1 MFAGCSGTYLDL
13 TPEMQ
18 NVLNNYYKDAEQLR
32 KGVNSAYGIL
42 QAEGVYELANL
53 VLGELPSDNTWD
65 EVPANDN
72 GNYGQLDLFS
82 MTSANTIIDKAWSHH
97 YKGIQ
102 QCNVILNRV
111 DGIADMAEAEKKNIK
126 GEMCFLRGLMY
137 FNLVRIFGDVQLV
150 TKETTNPNDFFG
162 QVRTPKEEVY
172 KQIVQDLADAFAML
186 PDAPAEKGKA
196 AKGAAAALLGK
207 VYLTLK
213 DYDNSLKYLQEVERF
228 GYALLDEPAD
238 IFDVN
243 NKGNKEII
251 FDVQFESGVNG
262 NSEGSRA
269 FQKFSPSGTVSG
281 ALGHNLPTKEVYG
294 LFADNDK
301 RKSAYFIVTKNGVI
315 GTGKLKQTSATVAD
329 GGSNIIVV
337 KDTGKPSSLKTDI
350 AAAQSESFKNVCKL
364 LQIGISQIRSGKQR
378 RGQNGT
384 KQRREE
390 KNLYKIRFTSSL
402 SAGNKCYKADCVD
415 IATEEKFL
423 FVIFSGQYSKIEKY
437 VEFSKFVRTYREG
450 KELAFYGRKDE
461 FHGQRRIVFE
471 EPSVKE

>member
-1 MFAGCSGTYLDL
+1 MKALRIYSIALGIAAILFAGCSGSLLDL

-102 QCNVILNRV
+102 QCNVVLNRV
-111 DGIADMAEAEKKNIK
+111 DGIADMAETEKTNIK
-126 GEMCFLRGLMY
+126 GEMRFLRGLMY

-150 TKETTNPNDFFG
+150 VKETTNPNDFFG

-172 KQIVQDLADAFAML
+172 KQIVQDLTEAYAML
-186 PDAPAEKGKA
+186 PDSPTEKGRV

-213 DYDNSLKYLQEVERF
+213 DYDNSLKYLQEVEKF

-243 NKGNKEII
+243 NEGNKEVI

-281 ALGHNLPTKEVYG
+281 AVGHNLPTKEVYG

-301 RKSAYFIVTKNGVI
+301 RKSCLLY
-315 GTGKLKQTSATVAD
+315 TSDAAD
-329 GGSNIIVV
+329 
-337 KDTGKPSSLKTDI
+337 
-350 AAAQSESFKNVCKL
+350 E
-364 LQIGISQIRSGKQR
+364 
-378 RGQNGT
+378 
-384 KQRREE
+384 
-390 KNLYKIRFTSSL
+390 
-402 SAGNKCYKADCVD
+402 
-415 IATEEKFL
+415 
-423 FVIFSGQYSKIEKY
+423 
-437 VEFSKFVRTYREG
+437 
-450 KELAFYGRKDE
+450 
-461 FHGQRRIVFE
+461 
-471 EPSVKE
+471 

>member
-1 MFAGCSGTYLDL
+1 MKALRIYSMALGIVAILFAGCSGNYLDL

-32 KGVNSAYGIL
+32 KGANSAYGIL

-65 EVPANDN
+65 EVPSNDN

-111 DGIADMAEAEKKNIK
+111 DGIADMPEAEKTNIK
-126 GEMCFLRGLMY
+126 GEMYFLRGLMY

-172 KQIVQDLADAFAML
+172 KQIVKDLTEAFTML
-186 PDAPAEKGKA
+186 PDVPAAKGRA
-196 AKGAAAALLGK
+196 VKGAAAGVLGK

-213 DYDNSLKYLQEVERF
+213 DYDNSLKYLQEVEKM
-228 GYALLDEPAD
+228 GYSLLDDPAG

-243 NKGNKEII
+243 NKGSKEVI
-251 FDVQFESGVNG
+251 FDVQFESGING

-269 FQKFSPSGTVSG
+269 FQKFCPSGTVSG

-315 GTGKLKQTSATVAD
+315 GTAKLKQTSNTVAD
-329 GGSNIIVV
+329 GGSNIIVLRYADV
-337 KDTGKPSSLKTDI
+337 LLMLAECYAEKDNLSKANEYLNFIKERAGIDKITINDAALLKEEIALERRKELVNEGHRWFDLVRTGKAVGVMNAYFARTPGYNGITISELNYVQPIPQAQIDTDS
-350 AAAQSESFKNVCKL
+350 A
-364 LQIGISQIRSGKQR
+364 
-378 RGQNGT
+378 T
-384 KQRREE
+384 KQ
-390 KNLYKIRFTSSL
+390 N
-402 SAGNKCYKADCVD
+402 
-415 IATEEKFL
+415 
-423 FVIFSGQYSKIEKY
+423 
-437 VEFSKFVRTYREG
+437 EG
-450 KELAFYGRKDE
+450 YN
-461 FHGQRRIVFE
+461 
-471 EPSVKE
+471 

>member
-1 MFAGCSGTYLDL
+1 MKTLGIYIIILGIASILFTGCSESLLNL

-18 NVLNNYYKDAEQLR
+18 NVLNNYYKDAGQLR

-82 MTSANTIIDKAWSHH
+82 MTSSNTIIDKAWSHH
-97 YKGIQ
+97 YQCVQ
-102 QCNVILNRV
+102 QCNVILSRV
-111 DGIADMAEAEKKNIK
+111 DGISDMLETEKKHIK

-150 TKETTNPNDFFG
+150 IKETVNPNDFFG
-162 QVRTPKEEVY
+162 QERTPKEEVY
-172 KQIVQDLADAFAML
+172 KQIVKDLTDAFTML
-186 PDAPAEKGKA
+186 PDKPIERGRAS
-196 AKGAAAALLGK
+196 KGAAAGLLGK

-213 DYDNSLKYLQEVERF
+213 DYDNSLKYLQEVEKL
-228 GYALLDEPAD
+228 GYGLLDDPAD
-238 IFDVN
+238 IFDIN
-243 NKGNKEII
+243 NKGNKEVI

-281 ALGHNLPTKEVYG
+281 ALGHNLPTKEVYS

-301 RKSAYFIVTKNGVI
+301 RKPAYFIVTKNGVI

-329 GGSNIIVV
+329 GGSNIIVLRYADVLLMLAECYAEKDNMV
-337 KDTGKPSSLKTDI
+337 KSNEYLNFIKKRAGIDEVSMEDATLIKEEIALERRKELVNEGHRWFDLIRTGKAVEVMNAYFARTPGYSGIIVSELNCVQPIPQGQIDTDS
-350 AAAQSESFKNVCKL
+350 A
-364 LQIGISQIRSGKQR
+364 
-378 RGQNGT
+378 T
-384 KQRREE
+384 KQ
-390 KNLYKIRFTSSL
+390 N
-402 SAGNKCYKADCVD
+402 
-415 IATEEKFL
+415 
-423 FVIFSGQYSKIEKY
+423 
-437 VEFSKFVRTYREG
+437 EG
-450 KELAFYGRKDE
+450 YN
-461 FHGQRRIVFE
+461 
-471 EPSVKE
+471 

>member
-1 MFAGCSGTYLDL
+1 MKALKKYSIILGITAILFSGCSGNLLDL

-32 KGVNSAYGIL
+32 KGVNSAYGTL
-42 QAEGVYELANL
+42 QAEGQYEIANL

-72 GNYGQLDLFS
+72 GNFGQLDLFS

-111 DGIADMAEAEKKNIK
+111 GGISDMPEAEKTEIK
-126 GEMCFLRGLMY
+126 GEMCFLRALMY

-150 TKETTNPNDFFG
+150 ITETTNPNDFFG
-162 QVRTPKEEVY
+162 QVRTSKDEVY
-172 KQIVQDLADAFAML
+172 KQIVKDLTDAYAVL
-186 PDAPAEKGKA
+186 PEKA
-196 AKGAAAALLGK
+196 AERGRATKGAAAALLGK

-213 DYDNSLKYLQEVERF
+213 DYDNSLKYLQEVEKL
-228 GYALLDEPAD
+228 GYDLLKEPAD
-238 IFDVN
+238 LFDVN
-243 NKGNKEII
+243 NKGNKEVI

-281 ALGHNLPTKEVYG
+281 ALGHNLPTKEVYS
-294 LFADNDK
+294 LFADKDK

-329 GGSNIIVV
+329 GGSNIIVLRYADV
-337 KDTGKPSSLKTDI
+337 LLMIAECYAEKNNMPKANEYLNLIKERADIDEISITDATLIKEEIALERRKELINEGHRWFDLVRTGKAVSVMN
-350 AAAQSESFKNVCKL
+350 A
-364 LQIGISQIRSGKQR
+364 
-378 RGQNGT
+378 
-384 KQRREE
+384 
-390 KNLYKIRFTSSL
+390 Y
-402 SAGNKCYKADCVD
+402 
-415 IATEEKFL
+415 
-423 FVIFSGQYSKIEKY
+423 
-437 VEFSKFVRTYREG
+437 FVRTPGYNGITISELNYVQPIPQGQIDTDSATKQNEG
-450 KELAFYGRKDE
+450 YN
-461 FHGQRRIVFE
+461 
-471 EPSVKE
+471 

>member
-1 MFAGCSGTYLDL
+1 MKALRIYSIALGMAAIMFAGCSGTYLDL

-150 TKETTNPNDFFG
+150 IKETTNPNDFFD

-172 KQIVQDLADAFAML
+172 KQIVQDLTDAFAML

-213 DYDNSLKYLQEVERF
+213 DYDNSLKYLQEVEKF

-243 NKGNKEII
+243 NKGNKEVI

-329 GGSNIIVV
+329 GGSNVIVLRYADV
-337 KDTGKPSSLKTDI
+337 LLMLAECYAEKDNVSKSNEYLNLIKKRAGIEEVSIGDVTLIKEEIALERRKELVNEGHRWFDLIRTGKAVEVMNAYFTRTPGYTGITISELNYVQPIPQGQIDTDS
-350 AAAQSESFKNVCKL
+350 A
-364 LQIGISQIRSGKQR
+364 
-378 RGQNGT
+378 T
-384 KQRREE
+384 KQ
-390 KNLYKIRFTSSL
+390 N
-402 SAGNKCYKADCVD
+402 
-415 IATEEKFL
+415 
-423 FVIFSGQYSKIEKY
+423 
-437 VEFSKFVRTYREG
+437 EG
-450 KELAFYGRKDE
+450 YN
-461 FHGQRRIVFE
+461 
-471 EPSVKE
+471 